1 MCATNGYATACVMQP
16 AHTTACVVHREKA
29 TACALQRRT
38 SALSFTRLRDFPA
51 AFFMLRVRY
60 GNKYNQLPMGRVLA
74 SHAFFVTT
82 KNICHATSCQH
93 HPPRPFTRHAT
104 PRQHQLPY
112 PFPFSHR
119 RTAKLHHAPRHHQPQ
134 LPHLFPHAARHVPPA
149 PVPARSPR
157 AERATAPVPVPDVPR
172 SRTVKPLFRRTISPS
187 TPRARSYLCNRVNS
201 TIMSPCPMRVSM

>member
-1 MCATNGYATACVMQP
+1 MQP

-119 RTAKLHHAPRHHQPQ
+119 RTDKLHHAPRHHQPQ
-134 LPHLFPHAARHVPPA
+134 LPHPFPHAPHA
-149 PVPARSPR
+149 PNAQPHSFPHQ
-157 AERATAPVPVPDVPR
+157 
-172 SRTVKPLFRRTISPS
+172 SRTSAATRSHALKPLFRRTILPA
-187 TPRARSYLCNRVNS
+187 TPLARSYLCNRVNS